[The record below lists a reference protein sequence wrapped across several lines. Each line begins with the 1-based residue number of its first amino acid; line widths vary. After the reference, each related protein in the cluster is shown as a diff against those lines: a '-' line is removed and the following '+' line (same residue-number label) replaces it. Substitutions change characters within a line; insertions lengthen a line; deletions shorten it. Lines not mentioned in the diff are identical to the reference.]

1 MLIIKLNTISAL
13 MINPYIAVL
22 SDSNLSPTKQIH
34 QLNYTNNETHS
45 VKFCETEANPNPK
58 IHKIKLNIPAEL

>member
-1 MLIIKLNTISAL
+1 MLIMKLNTISAF
-13 MINPYIAVL
+13 MISPYSAVL

-45 VKFCETEANPNPK
+45 VKFYEIEINPSSK
-58 IHKIKLNIPAEL
+58 IHKI